1 MGDKNSGSG
10 EMAVVSLVLL
20 LVAAVSGLDNG
31 LVRVPWMGFSTW
43 EVFRAT
49 TPAQNAQHSLS
60 GTVNSTGSQY

>member
-10 EMAVVSLVLL
+10 EMAVSLVLL

-60 GTVNSTGSQY
+60 VNSTGSQY

>member
-43 EVFRAT
+43 EVFRDHPCPERA
-49 TPAQNAQHSLS
+49 ALAVWY
-60 GTVNSTGSQY
+60 G